1 MKFTVL
7 RFIDITTAL
16 VGAAVGLTVDSS
28 ALAAAPF
35 VDATPG
41 HETST
46 STAGSNC
53 LFAGSAGIFIEL
65 LPAEGIITDPYCT
78 RIEIYHRSDFV
89 FDKLS
94 NMVNDFA
101 KTPTDLEVDECSSVE
116 TINGVAIIYAIDN
129 IGVIIK
135 SADTSYDYA
144 DGVTIWTIGGGS
156 RIFPEP
162 VQSFMYD
169 DSSYDK
175 GDELADKKDEDDAP
189 VGPSIGPV
197 IPAPVA
203 TDGSNASAGPTDTK
217 SDNNLKTILTTD
229 QTLVNITSSMADIAK
244 ADATTIFIAVPTAD
258 IEADI
263 EAEEYGANHG
273 TATGV
278 DAPLNPPK
286 NGTPNATATTT
297 ITFDDFLTN
306 ATEGVNEAITKTI
319 TFLVDTAAAA
329 LDKAAKIGNVT
340 AVKEAIVSTIDESE
354 SDVKAFDRC
363 IAEGLDTFKADHP
376 QLVDGFV
383 ITAVLSL
390 SCLFFL
396 ALFFYMLYFFM

>member
-28 ALAAAPF
+28 ALAAAHF
-35 VDATPG
+35 DATPRR

-46 STAGSNC
+46 STAESTAGSNC
-53 LFAGSAGIFIEL
+53 LFAGWAGIFIEL
-65 LPAEGIITDPYCT
+65 LPPEGIITDPYFT
-78 RIEIYHRSDFV
+78 RIEIYGRPDFV
-89 FDKLS
+89 FGKLS
-94 NMVNDFA
+94 DMANDVARTPADA
-101 KTPTDLEVDECSSVE
+101 KVDECSSVE
-116 TINGVAIIYAIDN
+116 TVNGLAFIDIIDTN
-129 IGVIIK
+129 GVIIDTR
-135 SADTSYDYA
+135 DTSYEYA

-162 VQSFMYD
+162 VQSFVYD
-169 DSSYDK
+169 DSSYDTA
-175 GDELADKKDEDDAP
+175 DELADKKDEDDAP

-197 IPAPVA
+197 IPAPIA
-203 TDGSNASAGPTDTK
+203 TDGSNASAGLTDTK
-217 SDNNLKTILTTD
+217 SDNNLKTIITTD
-229 QTLVNITSSMADIAK
+229 QTLVNITSSLADIAK
-244 ADATTIFIAVPTAD
+244 ADATAIFIAVPTAD
-258 IEADI
+258 VKAEI
-263 EAEEYGANHG
+263 EAEEYGANNG

-319 TFLVDTAAAA
+319 TFLVDAATAA
-329 LDKAAKIGNVT
+329 LDKAAKIGNATVM
-340 AVKEAIVSTIDESE
+340 EAIDCVDG
-354 SDVKAFDRC
+354 
-363 IAEGLDTFKADHP
+363 IADGLDAFKADHP
-376 QLVDGFV
+376 ELVDGFV
-383 ITAVLSL
+383 VGAVLSL

-396 ALFFYMLYFFM
+396 ALFFYMLYFFI

>member
-1 MKFTVL
+1 MKFTFL

-28 ALAAAPF
+28 ALAAAHF
-35 VDATPG
+35 DVTPG

-46 STAGSNC
+46 STAESTAGSNC
-53 LFAGSAGIFIEL
+53 LFAGWAGIFIEL
-65 LPAEGIITDPYCT
+65 LPPEGIITDPYFT
-78 RIEIYHRSDFV
+78 RIEIYGRPDFV
-89 FDKLS
+89 FGKLS
-94 NMVNDFA
+94 DMANDVARTPADA
-101 KTPTDLEVDECSSVE
+101 KVDECSSVE
-116 TINGVAIIYAIDN
+116 TVNGLAFIDIIDTN
-129 IGVIIK
+129 GVIIDTR
-135 SADTSYDYA
+135 DTSYEYA

-197 IPAPVA
+197 IPAPIA
-203 TDGSNASAGPTDTK
+203 TDGSNASAGPTK
-217 SDNNLKTILTTD
+217 SDNNLKTIITTD
-229 QTLVNITSSMADIAK
+229 QTLVNITD
-244 ADATTIFIAVPTAD
+244 DDVATTIFIAIPAAV
-258 IEADI
+258 IEAEI
-263 EAEEYGANHG
+263 EAEEYGANNG

-306 ATEGVNEAITKTI
+306 ATEGVTEAITKTI
-319 TFLVDTAAAA
+319 TFLVDAATVA
-329 LDKAAKIGNVT
+329 LDKAAKIGNAT

-363 IAEGLDTFKADHP
+363 IADGLDTFKADHP
-376 QLVDGFV
+376 ELVDGAV
-383 ITAVLSL
+383 IGVVTSL
-390 SCLFFL
+390 SCLFILAIFFVVLRFL
-396 ALFFYMLYFFM
+396 SM

>member
-28 ALAAAPF
+28 ALAAAHF
-35 VDATPG
+35 DVTPG

-46 STAGSNC
+46 STAESTAGSNC
-53 LFAGSAGIFIEL
+53 LFAGWAGIFIEL
-65 LPAEGIITDPYCT
+65 LPPEGIITDPYFT
-78 RIEIYHRSDFV
+78 RIEIYGRPDFV
-89 FDKLS
+89 FGKLS
-94 NMVNDFA
+94 DMANDVA
-101 KTPTDLEVDECSSVE
+101 KTPADAKVDECSSAE
-116 TINGVAIIYAIDN
+116 TVNGLAFIDIIDTN
-129 IGVIIK
+129 GVIIDTR
-135 SADTSYDYA
+135 DTSYEYA

-162 VQSFMYD
+162 VQSYVYA
-169 DSSYDK
+169 DSSYDTA
-175 GDELADKKDEDDAP
+175 DELADKKDEDDAP

-197 IPAPVA
+197 IPAPIA
-203 TDGSNASAGPTDTK
+203 TDGSNASAGLTDTK
-217 SDNNLKTILTTD
+217 SDNNLKTIITTD
-229 QTLVNITSSMADIAK
+229 QTLVNITDSLADIAK

-258 IEADI
+258 VKAEI
-263 EAEEYGANHG
+263 EAEEYGANNG

-306 ATEGVNEAITKTI
+306 ATEGVNEAISKTI
-319 TFLVDTAAAA
+319 TFLVDAATAA
-329 LDKAAKIGNVT
+329 LDKAAKIGNAT
-340 AVKEAIVSTIDESE
+340 AVKEAIDCVD
-354 SDVKAFDRC
+354 D
-363 IAEGLDTFKADHP
+363 IADGLDAFKADHP
-376 QLVDGFV
+376 ELVDGFV
-383 ITAVLSL
+383 VGAVLSL